1 LVRGR
6 EGRWCVMI
14 IQPRDAGTPQHH
26 GVAHV
31 QGRAVQGRAPR
42 SPRGG
47 LQLYD
52 SSPTTTTAPLHT
64 FGVCS
69 CSSTPPKVAAT
80 AGGLQLYDSSPT
92 TTTAPLHTFGVCSCS
107 STPPNV
113 AATAGDTSVQPAE
126 RGVCSCSCSSTPP
139 NVAATAGDTSVQLA
153 ERGVCSCSSECV
165 MGLSSTPPTERGV
178 CSCSSGLGPRTSSTP
193 PAGATSSRGA
203 TTAGDASLATAALT
217 CVQLAERLRAIPGAA
232 EWGDVVVPVF
242 VYSEV
247 GGADVARYLD
257 SDSSLLG
264 FLQRELGIVKATAS
278 VAGSIRA
285 HLLKTSASAA
295 PSDRTT
301 SASAQLPDRTS

>member
-1 LVRGR
+1 MVRGR

-92 TTTAPLHTFGVCSCS
+92 TTTAPLHTFGM
-107 STPPNV
+107 
-113 AATAGDTSVQPAE
+113 
-126 RGVCSCSCSSTPP
+126 CSCSSTPP